1 MQNFEQA
8 KRRYANT
15 APVVSK
21 CHTLA
26 ADIRPIYERS
36 RKWERIMKVNSRCY
50 ALIKGDYMA
59 DGVHYW
65 GFNAPEFAENRSEF
79 ALETLAPI
87 VFRPNSITIHNAQNG
102 CATGWYRFLNENLPS
117 GFDLEVDRN
126 TGNHF
131 IHHKGDA
138 YYLPYN
144 RPRKPRDYRRTSWA
158 EWRCTGGA
166 EKKLV
171 FKRTE
176 DGWEFSGKKFTPT
189 RTAYLVDK
197 PAKAKLAP
205 AILKLREW
213 MRVTCP
219 LVGSVSYS
227 DMRAMTKAYAPSG
240 MIGLVDPTVIRRV
253 IRSGAKDPEGQMFLM
268 HAFVYDR
275 ARPSRWDQPITV
287 DPDTFSASFNTWI
300 NRVAGFTT
308 KTQVPYQR

>member
-1 MQNFEQA
+1 MQNFEHA
-8 KRRYANT
+8 KRWYDST

-21 CHTLA
+21 CHTLSE
-26 ADIRPIYERS
+26 DIRPIYKRY

-59 DGVHYW
+59 DGVQYW
-65 GFNAPEFAENRSEF
+65 GLHAPGFSAPRSKF

-87 VFRPNSITIHNAQNG
+87 VFRPGSITIHNAQDG
-102 CATGWYRFLNENLPS
+102 FATGWYRFLNENLPR
-117 GFDLEVDRN
+117 GFGLEVDRT

-138 YYLPYN
+138 YYLPHN
-144 RPRKPRDYRRTSWA
+144 RPRKPRVYPGTSWD
-158 EWRCTGGA
+158 EWRATGGA

-189 RTAYLVDK
+189 RTAYRVDK

-205 AILKLREW
+205 AILQLREW

-219 LVGSVSYS
+219 LVGPISYG
-227 DMRAMTKAYAPSG
+227 DMRDMTKAYVPG
-240 MIGLVDPTVIRRV
+240 WKNGLVPPAVIRKA

-275 ARPSRWDQPITV
+275 TTGWGKPNTV
-287 DPDTFSASFNTWI
+287 DLDTFSAAFNDWI
-300 NRVAGFTT
+300 NQVAGFTT
-308 KTQVPYQR
+308 KTRVPYQR